1 LADHADNYT
10 VGFKRPPKHARFAK
24 GQSGNPHGRPKGS
37 QNLATIFEKVCR
49 ERIRVTLNGKVRSLT
64 KFEAAM
70 LQLTNM
76 AAAGDLKAINA
87 LRDWIVGLG
96 NFEQAEIANPVGRES
111 DSLVMA
117 SIIRRIRESETPPS
131 EGETDNG
138 SPDGNAS
145 REPHE

>member
-1 LADHADNYT
+1 MADQADNYM
-10 VGFKRPPKHARFAK
+10 VGFKRPPKHTRYAK
-24 GQSGNPHGRPKGS
+24 GQSGNPNGRPKGS
-37 QNLATIFEKVCR
+37 QNLATILEKACR
-49 ERIRVTLNGKVRSLT
+49 ERIRVTINGKTRSIS

-70 LQLTNM
+70 LQLANK
-76 AAAGDLKAINA
+76 AAAGDLKATNA
-87 LRDWIVGLG
+87 LFTWITGLG
-96 NFEQAEIANPVGRES
+96 NLDQAGMANPIARES

-145 REPHE
+145 QEPHE